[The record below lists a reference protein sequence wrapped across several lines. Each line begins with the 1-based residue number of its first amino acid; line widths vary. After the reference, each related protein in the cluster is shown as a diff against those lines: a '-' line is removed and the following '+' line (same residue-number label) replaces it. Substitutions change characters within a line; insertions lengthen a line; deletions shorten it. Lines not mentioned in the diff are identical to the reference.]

1 MKLSL
6 TQLQKNL
13 FLLYKKSSTQQL
25 NEVYYREANHLI
37 AKVNTPI
44 KKQIESLLT
53 YILNGTFNW
62 IQIMKENLKQ
72 KRLIS
77 ILLLDPSTISKEQRS
92 WAEFTFDTFNFVGNY
107 AYDHKGIL
115 ISSTVV
121 IVLILIGL
129 NSGNSPDS
137 GSGYNVPQN
146 TSGIDTLGNSD
157 FTLQAVDV
165 ILQPEVSRALYTILA
180 GSAGLVLTWTLS
192 GWSESSAPLVPLT
205 LEELDSLKRLAE
217 SILDLNPTIL
227 QDMRSNPTLGLKSL
241 GEVSGIFS
249 VDAPQSSRKVIK
261 LLLPLLSAED
271 VTFEGLKN
279 TSLSL
284 GQQQNRHRLL
294 MMYELLSLMLAT
306 FKERGGSF

>member
-1 MKLSL
+1 M
-6 TQLQKNL
+6 
-13 FLLYKKSSTQQL
+13 
-25 NEVYYREANHLI
+25 
-37 AKVNTPI
+37 
-44 KKQIESLLT
+44 
-53 YILNGTFNW
+53 
-62 IQIMKENLKQ
+62 
-72 KRLIS
+72 
-77 ILLLDPSTISKEQRS
+77 
-92 WAEFTFDTFNFVGNY
+92 
-107 AYDHKGIL
+107 
-115 ISSTVV
+115 
-121 IVLILIGL
+121 
-129 NSGNSPDS
+129 
-137 GSGYNVPQN
+137 
-146 TSGIDTLGNSD
+146 
-157 FTLQAVDV
+157 
-165 ILQPEVSRALYTILA
+165 
-180 GSAGLVLTWTLS
+180 S